1 VKKSRMQFVP
11 IVIIVIVAAMGVY
24 WFTTRAAAQD
34 QGLKASGT
42 IEATDVSLSPEI
54 GGRVIEVAATDGDAV
69 QKDQALVRL
78 DDTLLQAQ
86 LKQVQANVQALQAQ
100 QRAVQAQQGAARA
113 QQQAAQ
119 ANYDLLK
126 SGPLA
131 EQVQAAQQVVNTAIA
146 NVSSAQAQLAQLKAG
161 TRQADIAAA
170 ASAAAAADAQRKVA
184 QDRYDKVTQCYSVK
198 LPNGT
203 KKEGCPG
210 LGQPEEEARAALNA
224 ANEAANAAQTR
235 LTQLKS
241 GATKDEIN
249 GSQAKVDAAKA
260 QQAMAQAQLEQV
272 QKGARTEQLA
282 AAQAQIEA
290 AKAQVDGAGAQY
302 DGAGAQIEA
311 AKAQAAALQVQID
324 KLTLRAPLS
333 GIVLK
338 RNIEPGEVVAPGAS
352 LMTVG
357 DTSNLY
363 LTVYIPENRY
373 GQIMAGQPVMVKVDS
388 FPNET
393 FAAKVTRIADQA
405 EFTPRNVQTAEGR
418 ATTVFAVKLAV
429 DNADGRLKPGMPADV
444 YFEK

>member
-1 VKKSRMQFVP
+1 MKKSRMRFVP
-11 IVIIVIVAAMGVY
+11 IVIVVIVAALGVY
-24 WFTTRAAAQD
+24 WFTTRAATQN

-86 LKQVQANVQALQAQ
+86 LKQVEANIQALQAQ
-100 QRAVQAQQGAARA
+100 QRAVHA

-126 SGPLA
+126 SGPIA
-131 EQVQAAQQVVNTAIA
+131 EQIDAAQQAVNTAAA
-146 NVSSAQAQLAQLKAG
+146 NVSAAQDQFAQLKAG
-161 TRQADIAAA
+161 PRAGDIATAEVA
-170 ASAAAAADAQRKVA
+170 VA
-184 QDRYDKVTQCYSVK
+184 QAAQQQKIMQDTYDSTAKCYSFTRPDGQKDSV
-198 LPNGT
+198 
-203 KKEGCPG
+203 CPG
-210 LGQPEEEARAALNA
+210 LGSREEQMRAALNT
-224 ANEAANAAQTR
+224 ANEGLTAAQAR

-241 GATKDEIN
+241 GATKNEIN
-249 GSQAKVDAAKA
+249 GAQARVDAAKA
-260 QQAMAQAQLEQV
+260 QQGMAQAQLEQM

-282 AAQAQIEA
+282 AAQAQIDA
-290 AKAQVDGAGAQY
+290 AAAQF

-311 AKAQAAALQVQID
+311 AKAQAEALQAQID

-333 GIVLK
+333 GVVLK
-338 RNIEPGEVVAPGAS
+338 RNIEPGEVVAPGAALMS
-352 LMTVG
+352 LG
-357 DTSNLY
+357 DTGNLY
-363 LTVYIPENRY
+363 ITVYVPEDRY
-373 GQIMAGQPVMVKVDS
+373 GQIKAGQPVTVKVDS
-388 FPNET
+388 FPADK

-444 YFEK
+444 YFEDQVTP

>member
-1 VKKSRMQFVP
+1 VKKSRMRFVP

-24 WFTTRAAAQD
+24 WFTTRAATQD

-54 GGRVIEVAATDGDAV
+54 GGRVIEVSATDGDAV

-86 LKQVQANVQALQAQ
+86 LKQVVANIQALQAQ
-100 QRAVQAQQGAARA
+100 QRAVHA

-126 SGPLA
+126 SGPLL
-131 EQVQAAQQVVNTAIA
+131 EQVQAAQEAEKTAEA
-146 NVSSAQAQLAQLKAG
+146 NVAAAQAQYDQMKRG
-161 TRQADIAAA
+161 TRAADIAAA
-170 ASAAAAADAQRKVA
+170 EAALAQAASQRKIML
-184 QDRYDKVTQCYSVK
+184 DTYDKVTSCVTV
-198 LPNGT
+198 PGRG
-203 KKEGCPG
+203 EICPG
-210 LGQPEEEARAALNA
+210 LGTREEQTRAARDAAIEAYNA
-224 ANEAANAAQTR
+224 AETKLN
-235 LTQLKS
+235 QLKS
-241 GATKDEIN
+241 GATKDELN
-249 GSQAKVDAAKA
+249 GAQAKVDSAKA
-260 QQAMAQAQLEQV
+260 QQAMAQAQLEQL
-272 QKGARTEQLA
+272 QKGARTEQLT
-282 AAQAQIEA
+282 AAQAQIDA
-290 AKAQVDGAGAQY
+290 AAAQF

-311 AKAQAAALQVQID
+311 AKAQAEALQAQID

-338 RNIEPGEVVAPGAS
+338 RNIEPGEVVAPGAA
-352 LMTVG
+352 LMTLG
-357 DTSNLY
+357 DISNLY

-373 GQIMAGQPVMVKVDS
+373 GQITAGQPVVVKVDS
-388 FPNET
+388 FPNDK

-444 YFEK
+444 YFEEQVTP